1 MFYER
6 RKLLWFLLIK
16 YKARLLM
23 RDDDGND
30 DDVLAHVTDPTT
42 LANVLPNEI
51 RPLLKTEK
59 ITSIHCDWQ
68 REGQYF

>member
-6 RKLLWFLLIK
+6 RKLVRFLLIK

-30 DDVLAHVTDPTT
+30 DDVTDPC
-42 LANVLPNEI
+42 
-51 RPLLKTEK
+51 
-59 ITSIHCDWQ
+59 H
-68 REGQYF
+68 

>member
-6 RKLLWFLLIK
+6 RKFVRFLLIK

-23 RDDDGND
+23 RDDDGDD

-42 LANVLPNEI
+42 LVNVLPNEI
-51 RPLLKTEK
+51 PPLL
-59 ITSIHCDWQ
+59 
-68 REGQYF
+68 

>member
-1 MFYER
+1 
-6 RKLLWFLLIK
+6 
-16 YKARLLM
+16 M
-23 RDDDGND
+23 RDDDGDDDGDD

-59 ITSIHCDWQ
+59 ITSL
-68 REGQYF
+68 

>member
-23 RDDDGND
+23 RDDDGDDDGDD

-51 RPLLKTEK
+51 RPLL
-59 ITSIHCDWQ
+59 
-68 REGQYF
+68 